1 MAEFFNANPTLALL
15 LFLFVFMV
23 AMIVCVLLL
32 NKGGER
38 RQARLMRGLRH
49 ENEIQG
55 QSILQLS
62 ENLQTA
68 MRQIENYSAAMEAR
82 QDRLKRTVDERM
94 EAMMQNNDH
103 KLEQMREIVSEKLDG
118 RLRESFK
125 AVNGQLESV
134 HRGLGEM
141 RELSMGVAD
150 LRKMLSGVK
159 TRGVWGEAQL
169 RGIMAQMFAPG
180 QYVENAEIPAGSAMR
195 VEFALRIPASGETDA
210 LLPIDSKFPQEDY
223 LRLMEA
229 AASGDSARVEK
240 CALLLERAV
249 LEQAKMIHDKYIRPP
264 QTTDFAVM
272 FLPVES
278 LYAEIARRNGL
289 IEKIQDK
296 YRVMI
301 AGPATL
307 CALLTS
313 LQMGFRSVNLE
324 KRSGEVLKLL
334 AEMKQDFVRFDE
346 SLRRLRQRLNQAETE
361 LDAVES
367 RTRKIGRT
375 LSNVEEE
382 N

>member
-1 MAEFFNANPTLALL
+1 MAEFFNANPTLAMLI
-15 LFLFVFMV
+15 FLFAFMV
-23 AMIVCVLLL
+23 AMIVCVMLL

-49 ENEIQG
+49 ENELQG

-82 QDRLKRTVDERM
+82 QDRLRRTVDERM
-94 EAMMQNNDH
+94 EAMIQNNDH

-180 QYVENAEIPAGSAMR
+180 QYVENAEIPVGSAMR
-195 VEFALRIPASGETDA
+195 VEFALRIPASGENDA

-229 AASGDSARVEK
+229 AASGDSTRVQK

-375 LSNVEEE
+375 LSSVEEE

>member
-1 MAEFFNANPTLALL
+1 MLI
-15 LFLFVFMV
+15 FLFAFMV
-23 AMIVCVLLL
+23 AMIVCVMLL

-49 ENEIQG
+49 ENELQG

-82 QDRLKRTVDERM
+82 QDRLRRTVDERM
-94 EAMMQNNDH
+94 EAMIQNNDH

-180 QYVENAEIPAGSAMR
+180 QYVENAEIPVGSAMR
-195 VEFALRIPASGETDA
+195 VEFALRIPASGENDA

-229 AASGDSARVEK
+229 AASGDSTRVQK

-375 LSNVEEE
+375 LSSVEEE